1 MPRTHQRTH
10 RRTCSNHTET
20 LTDMPTANRDLAS
33 RIHPDDRID
42 PAKQQARSRRTV
54 TVNMR
59 EHVTSWLHH
68 RGLLTDGQYE
78 ASEKLRA
85 DYERC
90 HLGARVTMDWNPAAS
105 IAKGRRSASAI
116 TPGMGQIDAKRRFDA
131 ALAAVGP
138 GLADICWRVICAGE
152 GMAVA
157 EKSLGWPTR
166 SGRVILGLALD
177 RLVAYYGIGSDGT

>member
-1 MPRTHQRTH
+1 MPRT
-10 RRTCSNHTET
+10 RRLLKAETEK
-20 LTDMPTANRDLAS
+20 PTAQREW
-33 RIHPDDRID
+33 IQHVHPDDVVD

-68 RGLLTDGQYE
+68 RGFINAAQYK
-78 ASEKLRA
+78 AAEKLRA
-85 DYERC
+85 DYERS

-131 ALAAVGP
+131 ALAAAGP
-138 GLADICWRVICAGE
+138 GLADICWRIICAGE
-152 GMAVA
+152 GMADA
-157 EKSLGWPTR
+157 EKGLGWPTR
-166 SGRVILGLALD
+166 SGRVVLGLALD
-177 RLVAYYGIGSDGT
+177 RLADFYGVCSEGTAA